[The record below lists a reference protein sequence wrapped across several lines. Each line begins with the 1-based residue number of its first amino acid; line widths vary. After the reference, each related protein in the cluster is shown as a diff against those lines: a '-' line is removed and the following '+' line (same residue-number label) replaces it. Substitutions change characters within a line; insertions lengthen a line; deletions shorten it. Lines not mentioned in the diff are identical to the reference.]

1 MDDFLEQ
8 VFVNKT
14 GVTRSVIEI
23 NDFLNSQTKA
33 RQVLYFAVK
42 KRPFETTPIVIYSRF
57 STQWGLQTPNFS
69 DADEI

>member
-42 KRPFETTPIVIYSRF
+42 KRPFENTPIVIYSRF
-57 STQWGLQTPNFS
+57 STQWTLQNPNFS

>member
-1 MDDFLEQ
+1 MGDFLEP

-23 NDFLNSQTKA
+23 NDFLNSQRKA

-42 KRPFETTPIVIYSRF
+42 KRPFENTPIVIYSRF
-57 STQWGLQTPNFS
+57 STQWTLQNPNFS